1 MLYVTPNF
9 RNLTNSIFFL
19 RMAEEE
25 DSEWLSSKIKGFTFA
40 DDDEV
45 SKKKKKLISR
55 KHKPKMHYSYIVKPI
70 KFFNNLLQSLLYLKV
85 CP

>member
-19 RMAEEE
+19 SMAEEE

-45 SKKKKKLISR
+45 SKK
-55 KHKPKMHYSYIVKPI
+55 
-70 KFFNNLLQSLLYLKV
+70 
-85 CP
+85 

>member
-19 RMAEEE
+19 SMAEEE

-45 SKKKKKLISR
+45 SKKNISKKIQTKNAL
-55 KHKPKMHYSYIVKPI
+55 
-70 KFFNNLLQSLLYLKV
+70 
-85 CP
+85 

>member
-9 RNLTNSIFFL
+9 RNLTNSIFFRL

-45 SKKKKKLISR
+45 SKKNISKKIQTKNAL
-55 KHKPKMHYSYIVKPI
+55 
-70 KFFNNLLQSLLYLKV
+70 
-85 CP
+85 